1 MPLSVFQNSFT
12 FGQNDVNVRLGK
24 LMCCIIF
31 TEIGGLKKGMLALE
45 AKINQKERNG
55 GLVFNCTVRT
65 SISRSVASGKTE
77 VLS

>member
-1 MPLSVFQNSFT
+1 
-12 FGQNDVNVRLGK
+12 
-24 LMCCIIF
+24 
-31 TEIGGLKKGMLALE
+31 MLPLE

-55 GLVFNCTVRT
+55 GLVFGCTVST